1 MAIQNLSRRNFLQ
14 GAVLAGAGLTGAGM
28 MAACT
33 KTEAGDGDGSLAV
46 TGDDRAWEAE
56 ADIVILGSGCAGM
69 YGAYHAADAGLSVI
83 LLEKQ
88 PEETAGGDTRCMGGY
103 MNRKN
108 MTMDLL
114 MNSYS
119 FGDVDEEWAEKIV
132 DMSLD
137 TVDFLLDNGCEWE
150 AGEDG
155 FLKGNGPAVYEC
167 LRDAMLTQDID
178 VRYETP
184 ASELI
189 QNGAGEVIGVVA
201 TSNGQPLNFKAK
213 RAVLVATGAYTCNKQ
228 LIWDFNFPGID
239 MYSISSPHL
248 TGDGLLMAAKLGA
261 RIGKVSKGLE
271 FDAFVSKTASEAIGT
286 GIEMLK
292 PPTPSL
298 IYVNGEAKR
307 FQDEYLN
314 MQHSKTT
321 LPCTDFTGSMAEYRA
336 GEAHYDNGIMW
347 EVFDQA
353 AFDSGSVG
361 NTTSNMTW
369 ANVIPSEGYIW
380 SDDNKAELDKGWILK
395 ADTLEE
401 LAGLMGVD
409 PAVLAETV
417 ATYNAGCEDGEDA
430 FGRNPDMLIPLGS
443 GPYYAVELGISM
455 LYTIGG
461 LMTDANGRTVDWSN
475 NPIPRLYSAGNVG
488 TVGSYLAAI
497 AARGNMAQ
505 ALMAVQDIQTLD
517 AWDEA

>member
-1 MAIQNLSRRNFLQ
+1 MAIHDLSRRNFLQ
-14 GAVLAGAGLTGAGM
+14 GAVLAGASFAGAG
-28 MAACT
+28 ALTACSQA
-33 KTEAGDGDGSLAV
+33 ESAVDEGLAT
-46 TGDDRAWEAE
+46 TGDDHVWEAE
-56 ADIVILGSGCAGM
+56 ADLVILGSGCAGM

-119 FGDVDEEWAEKIV
+119 FGDCDEEWAEKIV
-132 DMSLD
+132 EGSLD
-137 TVDFLLDNGCEWE
+137 TVDFLLEHGCEWE
-150 AGEDG
+150 TVEDG

-167 LRDAMLTQDID
+167 LRDAMLTKNVD

-184 ASELI
+184 ATELI
-189 QNGAGEVIGVVA
+189 QNNAGEVIGVVA
-201 TSNGQPLNFKAK
+201 SSNGQPVNFKAK
-213 RAVLVATGAYTCNKQ
+213 RAVLIATGAYTCNKQ
-228 LIWDFNFPGID
+228 LMWDLNLPGIET
-239 MYSISSPHL
+239 YSISSPYL
-248 TGDGLLMAAKLGA
+248 TGDGLLMAANLGA
-261 RIGKVSKGLE
+261 RIGKVSKGVE
-271 FDAFVSKTASEAIGT
+271 FDAFVSKVASEAIGT

-292 PPTPSL
+292 PPVPSL
-298 IYVNGEAKR
+298 IYVNGDAKR

-321 LPCTDFTGSMAEYRA
+321 LPCTYFTGSMAEYRQSA
-336 GEAHYDNGIMW
+336 AHYDNAIMW

-369 ANVIPSEGYIW
+369 ANVIPSDGYIW
-380 SDDNKAELDKGWILK
+380 SEDNKAELENGWILQ

-401 LAGLMGVD
+401 LAGKMGVD
-409 PAVLAETV
+409 PAALVETV
-417 ATYNAGCEDGEDA
+417 ASYNAGCEAGEDA
-430 FGRNPDMLIPLGS
+430 FGRNPEMLVALGE
-443 GPYYAVELGISM
+443 GPYYAVQLGISV

-461 LMTDANGRTVDWSN
+461 LMTDANGRTVDWTN

-497 AARGNMAQ
+497 AARGNMTQ
-505 ALMAVQDIQTLD
+505 ALMAVEDIQTLD